1 MLCYT
6 LIHHSTITDTAHLL
20 IFGLPAVRMVS
31 PYKLSLGTFVLY
43 VYRAELLVPYSARKP
58 NNFTGREIIFQ
69 LPGKTICFGHGCS
82 ITVSAGLVHKYYR
95 NIPLESESTGLFLH
109 GFSSCK
115 FLPHKHIVCAVL
127 HK

>member
-43 VYRAELLVPYSARKP
+43 VYRAELLMPYSARKP

-69 LPGKTICFGHGCS
+69 LPGKLSVLDMDAVYLLVLVLYVNTTI
-82 ITVSAGLVHKYYR
+82 TLL
-95 NIPLESESTGLFLH
+95 LEHTTRE
-109 GFSSCK
+109 
-115 FLPHKHIVCAVL
+115 
-127 HK
+127 